1 MNLHFM
7 KKAVQILLTL
17 VVANILIFVPL
28 YGQSEIT
35 ATANEAE
42 AEAKTLQVLVNDL
55 EHNERALYKLFNTL
69 NSSDANDVI
78 CSANPTEN
86 TAAIRQLCE
95 PVFLEEIRLEVDEE
109 IANSAKTETG
119 LLARIRN
126 AFQSPEERAKRLFGE
141 KASAPIELL
150 QQEVE
155 SLATVHPNLLAQL
168 NTIGEIQREYLQM
181 VQAERRS
188 TSYLMRQNEAFHN
201 RGAIGQSQPSM
212 PKLTLS
218 ASPLGYAQPTLNYG
232 YRGPLAN

>member
-17 VVANILIFVPL
+17 VVANILIFLPA
-28 YGQSEIT
+28 YAQAEIT
-35 ATANEAE
+35 ATANEAG
-42 AEAKTLQVLVNDL
+42 AKTPQMLLNDL
-55 EHNERALYKLFNTL
+55 EHNERVLYKLFSTP
-69 NSSDANDVI
+69 NSSDAKDAI

-86 TAAIRQLCE
+86 TVAIRQLCE
-95 PVFLEEIRLEVDEE
+95 PVFLEKIRLEVDEK
-109 IANSAKTETG
+109 IANRAETETG